1 MTDWLTNLLNSA
13 DMGSTTKNNSMYAKK
28 LHVSSLIIN
37 EAKQLTVSCAN
48 KNEHLALLNTASFIN
63 KVAVQVIKIPESN
76 CLY

>member
-1 MTDWLTNLLNSA
+1 
-13 DMGSTTKNNSMYAKK
+13 MYAKK